1 MGAYW
6 SLKQILSKCI
16 IETRGETSTAS
27 RYVGLTSFAMAQ
39 ASNIVI
45 VAGKRT
51 PFGSFGGGL
60 KDVGA
65 TALAVAAGRATLAQA
80 GVDAKDVGHVVLGNV
95 VQSGAD
101 AVYVPRHVGL
111 HLGVPVE
118 NGALGLNRLCGSGFQ
133 AWMTAAE
140 MIMSGE
146 TEIILAGGVEQMSQ
160 IPYVLRGARFDG
172 FRMGAAPLE
181 DYMTSALTDGYAGI
195 PMAITAENLAEKYSI
210 SRDACEEY
218 SLLTQKRCAD
228 AEARSVFAD
237 EIAAVVV
244 EGRKGAVTVAKDEH
258 PKPGVTLEKLKAM
271 KATFKD
277 GGTVTAATASGIV
290 DGAAM
295 SLLMTEA
302 EAKKRGLKPMARLV
316 SWASVGCDPKMMGIG
331 PAGAIRKALAKAG
344 LSLKD
349 MDLVE
354 VNEAFA
360 AQYLSVEK
368 ELGLDRTKTNV
379 NGGAIAIGHP
389 LAASGTRIMNH
400 LAYEL
405 GRRAKADQ
413 KAKYAV
419 GSACIGGGQGIA
431 IVIEKV

>member
-1 MGAYW
+1 
-6 SLKQILSKCI
+6 
-16 IETRGETSTAS
+16 
-27 RYVGLTSFAMAQ
+27 MAQ
-39 ASNIVI
+39 SNSSIVL
-45 VAGKRT
+45 VSGKRT

-65 TALAVAAGRATLAQA
+65 TQLAVAAGKATLSQA

-101 AVYVPRHVGL
+101 AAYVPRHVGL
-111 HLGVPVE
+111 HLGMPVE

-133 AWMTAAE
+133 SWITAAE
-140 MIMSGE
+140 MILSGE
-146 TEIILAGGVEQMSQ
+146 TDVILAGGVEQMSQ
-160 IPYVLRGARFDG
+160 IPYILRGARFEG
-172 FRMGAAPLE
+172 FRMGPAPLE
-181 DYMTSALTDGYAGI
+181 DYMTSALTDAYAGI

-210 SRDACEEY
+210 SRDACDEF
-218 SLLTQKRCAD
+218 SILSQKRCAE
-228 AEARSVFAD
+228 AEARGVFT
-237 EIAAVVV
+237 EETTPVVV
-244 EGRKGAVTVAKDEH
+244 ETRKGAITISKDEH

-271 KATFKD
+271 KPMFKE

-295 SLLMTEA
+295 SLLMSEA
-302 EAKKRGLKPMARLV
+302 EAKKRGLKPMARIV
-316 SWASVGCDPKMMGIG
+316 SWASVGCDPKIMGIG
-331 PAGAIRKALAKAG
+331 PAGAIRKALAKAN

-360 AQYLSVEK
+360 AQFLAVEK
-368 ELGLDRTKTNV
+368 ELGLDREKTNV

-389 LAASGTRIMNH
+389 LGASGTRIMNS

-405 GRRAKADQ
+405 GRRSKAGQ
-413 KAKYAV
+413 PAKYAV

-431 IVIEKV
+431 IVIERM

>member
-1 MGAYW
+1 MTN
-6 SLKQILSKCI
+6 SS
-16 IETRGETSTAS
+16 SS
-27 RYVGLTSFAMAQ
+27 
-39 ASNIVI
+39 IVV

-65 TALAVAAGRATLAQA
+65 TALSVAAGRATLEQA
-80 GVDAKDVGHVVLGNV
+80 GVGAKDVGHVVLGNV

-101 AVYVPRHVGL
+101 AAYVPRHVGL

-133 AWMTAAE
+133 AWITAAE
-140 MIMSGE
+140 MILSGE
-146 TEIILAGGVEQMSQ
+146 AEIILAGGVEQMSQ

-172 FRMGAAPLE
+172 FRMGPAPIE
-181 DYMTSALTDGYAGI
+181 DAMTSALTDAYAGI

-218 SLLTQKRCAD
+218 ALLTQKRCAEAD
-228 AEARSVFAD
+228 ARGVFAD
-237 EIAAVVV
+237 EVVSVTV
-244 EGRKGAVTVAKDEH
+244 ETRKGPVTVAKDEH
-258 PKPGVTLEKLKAM
+258 PKPGVTSEKLKAM
-271 KATFKD
+271 KATFKE
-277 GGTVTAATASGIV
+277 GGTVTPATASGIV

-302 EAKKRGLKPMARLV
+302 EAKKRGLKPLARLV
-316 SWASVGCDPKMMGIG
+316 SWASVGCDPKIMGIG

-344 LSLKD
+344 RTLAD

-360 AQYLSVEK
+360 AQYLAVEK

-400 LAYEL
+400 LMYEL
-405 GRRAKADQ
+405 QRRAKAGQ
-413 KAKYAV
+413 SAKYAV

-431 IVIEKV
+431 IVIERV